1 MLMTRAATLYSG
13 RGSHKAF
20 FVAENEIVGDAG
32 ALLFLIPGNGAFK
45 PNISTQVG
53 SLYPLCDPRRDCDF
67 RVPGK
72 KESRPPSFR
81 TPT

>member
-53 SLYPLCDPRRDCDF
+53 SLYPPGDPQRDCDF
-67 RVPGK
+67 RTGK
-72 KESRPPSFR
+72 RESSPPLFR